1 MKKNDLFLIG
11 LDLVKEKTILEKAYN
26 DARGVTA
33 QFNLNILTRINSEL
47 GGNFD
52 TPKFAHHA
60 MYNENKNRIEIY
72 LRSLSNQTVIIPK
85 SNLVLQI
92 DENELIH
99 TENSHKFTKSQIIE
113 MFGISGFQI
122 NDIWYDQNEHFCL
135 ALFSKKT
142 KHLRHT

>member
-26 DARGVTA
+26 DACGVTA

-52 TPKFAHHA
+52 TRKFAHHA
-60 MYNENKNRIEIY
+60 IYNENKSRIEIY
-72 LRSLSNQTVIIPK
+72 LRSLSNQTVVIPK
-85 SNLVLQI
+85 SNLILKI
-92 DENELIH
+92 EKDELIH
-99 TENSHKFTKSQIIE
+99 TENSHKFTKSQITE

-122 NDIWYDQNEHFCL
+122 NDIWYDQDKHFCL
-135 ALFSKKT
+135 ALLSKKG
-142 KHLRHT
+142 